1 MVCNIY
7 SCLTNSIHTN
17 ELEID
22 DQTINSEEENFE
34 PVIMQTFP
42 VDLDNLFWVD
52 NLTKQQ
58 EILDGIAS
66 DGGPWPITPF
76 GGHFVSNHIEG
87 VDKWYIHTIRQA
99 EIRAPVDGTSNEE
112 MFSTDTTINIQGNE
126 VYPDNQLTISLD
138 DNSSVSFGHIDILKS
153 IADEIIQENSY
164 FYTEGELIGYTHNF
178 TAGAT
183 SIAGVDFHYYY
194 KGRGICPYNACTSE
208 DQIMIE
214 NFHSLQYEAAKIN
227 GLYPESHLINEFYI
241 PIEDTTW
248 GTWQYKE
255 GPYDAYY
262 DGLDDW
268 GRYEASYLTLLSQEF
283 INPETY
289 YRDIFDTEKNITA
302 EFEGLMGDYLCA
314 EDLPGFEALGQGVVE
329 LQSGNFQE
337 GILDVRSS
345 YFTYWGPIN
354 TSVYLRFQVNSTE
367 DGWED
372 DLLTLEY
379 FATLT
384 EAENGF
390 TSSSITYERYHPY
403 ASLIPEPEIPPE
415 SEIPTESEIPP
426 ESAQFNL
433 FSIIN
438 SFVTIILVSMISKK
452 AIKIKKK

>member
-7 SCLTNSIHTN
+7 VCHTSSIYIN
-17 ELEID
+17 ELKID
-22 DQTINSEEENFE
+22 EQLINYEEENFE

-42 VDLDNLFWVD
+42 VDLDALFWVD

-58 EILDGIAS
+58 EILDGIAAS
-66 DGGPWPITPF
+66 NGNPWPITPF

-99 EIRAPVDGTSNEE
+99 EIRAPTDGTSNGET
-112 MFSTDTTINIQGNE
+112 FSTDITITIQGNE

-153 IADEIIQENSY
+153 IADEIIQEDSY
-164 FYTEGELIGYTHNF
+164 SYTEGELIGYTHNF

-208 DQIMIE
+208 DQIKIE
-214 NFHSLQYEAAKIN
+214 SFHSLQYEAAKIN
-227 GLYPESHLINEFYI
+227 GLYPESHLINEFYVH
-241 PIEDTTW
+241 IEDTTW

-255 GPYDAYY
+255 GPFDAYY

-268 GRYEASYLTLLSQEF
+268 GRYEASYLTLLSRDL
-283 INPETY
+283 INSETY
-289 YRDIFDTEKNITA
+289 YRDIFDTEKNVTTA
-302 EFEGLMGDYLCA
+302 FEGLMGDLLCA

-337 GILDVRSS
+337 GILNVRSS
-345 YFTYWGPIN
+345 CSTSWGPIN
-354 TSVYLRFQVNSTE
+354 TSVFLRFEVNSTE

-403 ASLIPEPEIPPE
+403 ASLIPEPEITTEPE
-415 SEIPTESEIPP
+415 TTT

-433 FSIIN
+433 FSTVV
-438 SFVTIILVSMISKK
+438 SFITIILVSIVSKK
-452 AIKIKKK
+452 ANKNKKK